1 VEGNVYVVLAT
12 SLVGL
17 GLLVA
22 LVGGEDSIVAALL
35 LLGCLCAIAFSTGNK
50 PG

>member
-1 VEGNVYVVLAT
+1 VEDRVYAVLAA

-22 LVGGEDSIVAALL
+22 LVGGEESIVAALL
-35 LLGCLCAIAFSTGNK
+35 LLGCLCAIALVTGNK
-50 PG
+50 RG

>member
-1 VEGNVYVVLAT
+1 MDGKVYAVLAA

-22 LVGGEDSIVAALL
+22 LVGGEDSIAAALL
-35 LLGCLCAIAFSTGNK
+35 LLGCLCAIALLMGNK
-50 PG
+50 RG

>member
-1 VEGNVYVVLAT
+1 MEGKVYAVLSV

-22 LVGGEDSIVAALL
+22 VVGGEDSIVAALV
-35 LLGCLCAIAFSTGNK
+35 LLGCLCAIAFVTGNQ